1 MTRCYWNQIPYCQF
15 SAVLGAVSVPG
26 PVLGAGLG
34 FPCGRLGRLVTR
46 CLFSRLLFVTAH
58 LLHGVCRVHTCW
70 WCDFNVHI
78 IFFRESFWRLPGGR
92 TRCKH
97 APFCTQH
104 CCWKDLLHLPRE
116 QARSCRG
123 SGLHSC
129 CPHLGEHPGWL
140 ISVLAFFL
148 NCSEFTCDL
157 IWSNGLY
164 RLVKIWLF
172 QAVFWAAKG
181 MAFHW
186 VHVPCSS
193 GNTQ

>member
-15 SAVLGAVSVPG
+15 SAVLGAGSVPG

-46 CLFSRLLFVTAH
+46 CLFSRLLFATAH
-58 LLHGVCRVHTCW
+58 LLHGVCRVQTCW

-78 IFFRESFWRLPGGR
+78 IFFRESFWRLPGGS

-123 SGLHSC
+123 SGLSQLLST
-129 CPHLGEHPGWL
+129 PGRAPWMAHLCTCFLFKLQWVHMWFNL
-140 ISVLAFFL
+140 IKWPLQTGKNLAVSGSVLS
-148 NCSEFTCDL
+148 C
-157 IWSNGLY
+157 
-164 RLVKIWLF
+164 
-172 QAVFWAAKG
+172 
-181 MAFHW
+181 
-186 VHVPCSS
+186 
-193 GNTQ
+193 